1 MQYVCMYSKCE
12 NCRDVKLK
20 VACREHMQIS
30 DIENCK
36 VCSSGS
42 LKLLKPF
49 DPHEIVTYN
58 QWVLKTEECDIGKQ
72 SRVMTKE
79 LTSVSMFDLICKL
92 ENSLIR
98 LKKHVFNIRHQFLQ
112 YRDIRKNMTDT
123 ECLLH

>member
-1 MQYVCMYSKCE
+1 MIENINDKISYALFCRLRPFWIVHPTESDRATCQCKIHENCQFILEKLYNLSYIETATVDKFVDSFACDSTNKLCIYSKCE

-49 DPHEIVTYN
+49 DPHEIV
-58 QWVLKTEECDIGKQ
+58 
-72 SRVMTKE
+72 
-79 LTSVSMFDLICKL
+79 
-92 ENSLIR
+92 
-98 LKKHVFNIRHQFLQ
+98 
-112 YRDIRKNMTDT
+112 
-123 ECLLH
+123 